1 MSGYPK
7 VVSFDSEK
15 QTYLEIEYGTQRTLN
30 QNISSK
36 NEPSSVLRTAQN
48 SVISRCFFAEDGKE
62 MYIYQEL

>member
-7 VVSFDSEK
+7 VVKFASHC
-15 QTYLEIEYGTQRTLN
+15 QNYLEIEYGTQRTLN

-48 SVISRCFFAEDGKE
+48 LVISRCFFAEDGKE